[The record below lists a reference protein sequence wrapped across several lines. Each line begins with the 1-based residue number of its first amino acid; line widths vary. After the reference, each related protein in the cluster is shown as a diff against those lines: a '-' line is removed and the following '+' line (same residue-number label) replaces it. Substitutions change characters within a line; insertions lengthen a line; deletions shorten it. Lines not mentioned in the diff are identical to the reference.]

1 MKISEIGE
9 FGLLERL
16 TTMAAKHQH
25 GHIAYTKLD
34 IGIGDDAAAWRNANR
49 LTLITTD
56 CLVQNVHFK
65 LGEITWYELGWKALA
80 INLSDIAAM
89 GGTAE
94 YAFVTLGL
102 PPDSETAD
110 IEELYRG
117 LLDLAQHHKVA
128 LAGGDISA
136 STTFFINIALTGS
149 AKTQLLKRSGAKT
162 GDLIAITGYTGM
174 AAAGLRLISNGC
186 HAHDQDT
193 PLRQAFCQ
201 PIPRVT
207 EGVEILAAGA
217 HATIDISDGLVAD
230 LKHICCASNVSA
242 SIDLTRIPLHPAL
255 KEFFVDEALDLAL
268 GGGEDYELLFTAK
281 RSIMS
286 HIIDKLEIPIH
297 IIGSIEAGV
306 HGNIRILN
314 SDGSEYKLQTLG
326 WDHFAQ

>member
-1 MKISEIGE
+1 MKIREIGE
-9 FGLLERL
+9 FGLVDRL
-16 TTMAAKHQH
+16 AAMAAKYQPSNITH
-25 GHIAYTKLD
+25 TKLE
-34 IGIGDDAAAWRNANR
+34 IGIGDDAAAWRNTNR

-56 CLVQNVHFK
+56 CLVQDVHFK
-65 LGEITWYELGWKALA
+65 FGEITWYELGWKALA

-89 GGTAE
+89 GSTAE
-94 YAFVTLGL
+94 YVFVTLGL
-102 PPDSETAD
+102 PPDSKVDD
-110 IEELYRG
+110 IVELYRG
-117 LLDLAQHHKVA
+117 LLYLAQRHKVA
-128 LAGGDISA
+128 LAGGDISTSA
-136 STTFFINIALTGS
+136 TFFINIALTGS
-149 AKTQLLKRSGAKT
+149 AKTQLLKRSGAQT
-162 GDLIAITGYTGM
+162 GDLIAITGFTGM

-201 PIPRVT
+201 PIPRIT

-217 HATIDISDGLVAD
+217 HAAIDISDGLVAD

-255 KEFFVDEALDLAL
+255 KEFFLDEALDLAL
-268 GGGEDYELLFTAK
+268 GGGEDYELLFTAE

-306 HGNIRILN
+306 PGNIRILN

-326 WDHFAQ
+326 WDHFI